1 MAKPISQLGKEIEK
15 FIKSVVTKD
24 LKILFAQRAADTIYK
39 RTKSGKG
46 LTQNRVSVGNNS
58 LKSIDSLSPGYVE
71 YRKTR
76 ILGPFASPRRS
87 NLTFSGE
94 LLESII
100 VKVTGE
106 NVTVEID
113 KGQHYSGISLEELAQ
128 RVSDKGRPF
137 FGLADSEVKILEG
150 FVKRTIRDRIRK
162 LQRSI

>member
-1 MAKPISQLGKEIEK
+1 MAKPISQLQAELKK
-15 FIKSVVTKD
+15 FINSVITKEM
-24 LKILFAQRAADTIYK
+24 KILFAQQAADTIYK

-46 LTQNRVSVGNNS
+46 LTQNKVSVGSNS
-58 LKSIDSLSPGYVE
+58 LKSIEPLSPGYVE
-71 YRKTR
+71 YRKTK
-76 ILGPFASPRRS
+76 ILGPFASAKRS

-100 VKVTGE
+100 VKVSGE

-113 KGQHYSGISLEELAQ
+113 KGMHHSGISLDELAR

-162 LQRSI
+162 LQSL

>member
-1 MAKPISQLGKEIEK
+1 MAKPISQLGKDLEK
-15 FIKSVVTKD
+15 FLKDVVTKD
-24 LKILFAQRAADTIYK
+24 LKLLFAQQAADIIYK

-46 LTQNRVSVGNNS
+46 LTQNKVSVGGNS
-58 LKSIDSLSPGYVE
+58 LKAIEPLSPGYVE
-71 YRKTR
+71 YRKR
-76 ILGPFASPRRS
+76 SILGPYASPKRS

-100 VKVTGE
+100 VKATGQ

-113 KGQHYSGISLEELAQ
+113 KGQHHSGISLEELAQ

-162 LQRSI
+162 LQKL